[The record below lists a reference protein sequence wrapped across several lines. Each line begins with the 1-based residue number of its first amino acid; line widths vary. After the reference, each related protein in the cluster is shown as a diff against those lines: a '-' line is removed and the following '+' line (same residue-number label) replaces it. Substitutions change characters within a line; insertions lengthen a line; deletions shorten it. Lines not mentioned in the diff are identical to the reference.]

1 MAAQATKLVRVAVPD
16 RVRELVQQH
25 AGGPYPD
32 EVRAFGEAML
42 ATGEVGVR
50 ELARAL
56 GVSPSTVSAWRKAL
70 PEEVRE
76 AAREVKR
83 ALALKWLSVAVDC
96 LEVLAE
102 QKERLRTKTPL
113 DRVAWI
119 AGVASDK
126 LLRLTEGAVAKTEDD
141 EDEDR
146 REVRINIIHTPET
159 AQRLRER
166 GIFPE
171 TQR

>member
-16 RVRELVQQH
+16 RVRELVRQH

-56 GVSPSTVSAWRKAL
+56 NVSPSTVSAWRKAL

-83 ALALKWLSVAVDC
+83 ALALKWLSVAVEC

-126 LLRLTEGAVAKTEDD
+126 LLRLTEEQRPLTAGDD
-141 EDEDR
+141 EADEPR
-146 REVRINIIHTPET
+146 RVNIVVHHPDGSTKAWGDST
-159 AQRLRER
+159 
-166 GIFPE
+166 
-171 TQR
+171 